1 MEEHE
6 KKQKRDNEKNDPSK
20 MKHHQSIT
28 NSMYKSEEKRTTK
41 VKQKKVHAER
51 KKSRRKT
58 TKSLKIQD
66 IEDCLT
72 KSP

>member
-6 KKQKRDNEKNDPSK
+6 KKRKRDNEKNDPSK

-41 VKQKKVHAER
+41 VKRKKVHAER
-51 KKSRRKT
+51 EKNTSENNEKSKNTRHRR
-58 TKSLKIQD
+58 L
-66 IEDCLT
+66 LN
-72 KSP
+72 

>member
-41 VKQKKVHAER
+41 VKRKKVHAER
-51 KKSRRKT
+51 EKNTSENNEKSKNTRHRR
-58 TKSLKIQD
+58 L
-66 IEDCLT
+66 LN
-72 KSP
+72 

>member
-41 VKQKKVHAER
+41 VKRKKVHAER
-51 KKSRRKT
+51 EKNTPENNEKSKNTRHRR
-58 TKSLKIQD
+58 L
-66 IEDCLT
+66 LN
-72 KSP
+72 

>member
-1 MEEHE
+1 MKEHE

-41 VKQKKVHAER
+41 VKRKKVHAER
-51 KKSRRKT
+51 EKNTSENNEKSKNTRHRR
-58 TKSLKIQD
+58 L
-66 IEDCLT
+66 LN
-72 KSP
+72 

>member
-41 VKQKKVHAER
+41 VKRKKVHAER
-51 KKSRRKT
+51 EKYTSENNEKSKNTRHRR
-58 TKSLKIQD
+58 L
-66 IEDCLT
+66 LN
-72 KSP
+72 